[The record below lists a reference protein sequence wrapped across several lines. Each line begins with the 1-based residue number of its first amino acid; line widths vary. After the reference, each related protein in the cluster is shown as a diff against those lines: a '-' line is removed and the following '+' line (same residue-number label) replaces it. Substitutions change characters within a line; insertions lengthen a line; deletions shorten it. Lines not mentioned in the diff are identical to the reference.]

1 MIRVKYRSATDEL
14 KERQF
19 KRTVEYQLIKEF
31 GNDWYSCLDV
41 ILYEYIVLS
50 TQGGQDV
57 DGYRQL
63 INDYVKCQHH
73 DHITLYKVALSALI
87 DTLKTF
93 QDHTCSMKL
102 DDHFTFTAALEYMAE
117 VVRINNT

>member
-1 MIRVKYRSATDEL
+1 MFKRKFCCATDEF

-19 KRTVEYQLIKEF
+19 KRTVEYELIKEF
-31 GNDWYSCLDV
+31 GNDWNSSLDV

-50 TQGGQDV
+50 SQGGQDV
-57 DGYRQL
+57 DEYRQL

-73 DHITLYKVALSALI
+73 DHIMLYKVALSALI

-93 QDHTCSMKL
+93 QDHTYSMKI
-102 DDHFTFTAALEYMAE
+102 DDHFTFTAALEYMAD